1 MPETYIEIRWPNGK
15 KEHVYSPSSI
25 IRDYFQAGTELLLGD
40 FEVRCIQALDHAS
53 ERVRERYGYACS
65 SAMAEKQ
72 RIVAAIK
79 AIQPAVSD
87 NQTVQILTIQS

>member
-1 MPETYIEIRWPNGK
+1 MPETYVEIRWPNGK

-25 IRDYFQAGTELLLGD
+25 IRDYFQPGTELPIGD
-40 FEVRCIQALDHAS
+40 FEARCIQALDHAS

-72 RIVAAIK
+72 RIVAAVK
-79 AIQPAVSD
+79 AARPTVTD